1 MRRFALGL
9 FFGVLTAALVF
20 LFAVVV
26 GAFKIEA
33 DVPPLRIEGR
43 LAKQAFNASIRRI
56 PAEQNPY
63 RVDDAFLLEGLK
75 LFRSGCAGCHG
86 EYSKPSDW
94 GSRHFYPPA
103 PQFGEAPPRRTEAE
117 IFYIVQH
124 GIRYSGMGGWSGLM
138 NKEQTWKVASFL
150 SRLDDLPPQVAAEWH
165 KQ

>member
-1 MRRFALGL
+1 MSRFALG
-9 FFGVLTAALVF
+9 FFLGVLTPALVF
-20 LFAVVV
+20 LFAAMI
-26 GAFKIEA
+26 GAFKIKA
-33 DVPPLRIEGR
+33 DAPPLRIESR
-43 LAKQAFNASIRRI
+43 LAKLAFNASIRRI

-75 LFRSGCAGCHG
+75 LFQSGCAGCHG
-86 EYSKPSDW
+86 EYAKRSDW

-103 PQFGEAPPRRTEAE
+103 PQFGEAPPRLTEFE

-150 SRLDDLPPQVAAEWH
+150 SRLDTLPPQVEEEWR